1 MTTPTAINQTSQIEP
16 QRAENNSNFL
26 LNGTHKNKGEA
37 IIEVDSLSFSIKNNA
52 ILKNLNFTVGSGEI
66 YALLGGNGAGKS
78 TTLKTLLG
86 FNKPTQGS
94 VKVAD
99 KEVSKALDFVRGK
112 TAYLPESATLYP
124 HLTAR
129 ENVKYFLS
137 LADINKTD
145 EQINAAFNR
154 VALQKGA
161 WERPMQTYSKGMR
174 QKTAIALAILREAP
188 IFLLDEPTSGLDPVA
203 IDEFNQLVRELALTG
218 ATILMVTHDVYGAC
232 QVANRIGLLRAGE
245 LVGEFD
251 APENGRIDTE
261 QVHAAFAQR
270 GA

>member
-1 MTTPTAINQTSQIEP
+1 MTAVNKITSIELQTVKPQVSTTQIDKA
-16 QRAENNSNFL
+16 QS
-26 LNGTHKNKGEA
+26 
-37 IIEVDSLSFSIKNNA
+37 IIEVSSLNFSIKNKV
-52 ILKNLNFTVGSGEI
+52 ILKNLNFTVNKGEI

-86 FNKPTQGS
+86 FNKPTDGS
-94 VKVAD
+94 VKVAG
-99 KEVSKALDFVRGK
+99 KEVTQALDFVRGK

-129 ENVKYFLS
+129 ENVEYFLS
-137 LADINKTD
+137 LADIKKTD
-145 EQINAAFNR
+145 EQINAVFIR
-154 VALQKGA
+154 VDLQQDA
-161 WERPMQTYSKGMR
+161 WDRHMQNYSKGMR

-232 QVANRIGLLRAGE
+232 QVANRIGLLSAGE

-251 APENGRIDTE
+251 APQNGRIDTE

>member
-94 VKVAD
+94 VKVVD

-203 IDEFNQLVRELALTG
+203 IDEFNQLVRELALAG
-218 ATILMVTHDVYGAC
+218 ASILMVTHDVYGAC